1 MASAKV
7 SRRRKRPMVKPAKL
21 YELLLQSASRSI
33 AYRDFEKL
41 VIAFGFKYVRMN
53 GSHAIYT
60 HPKLQRPFPIQPE
73 GKDAKRYQVRELL
86 ELVEEYGLTLD
97 A

>member
-1 MASAKV
+1 V
-7 SRRRKRPMVKPAKL
+7 VKPTKL
-21 YELLLQSASRSI
+21 SELLLQSSSRSI
-33 AYRDFEKL
+33 AYRDFERL
-41 VIAFGFKYVRMN
+41 VIAFGFNFVRMN

-60 HPKLQRPFPIQPE
+60 HPKLPRPFPIQPE

-86 ELVEEYGLTLD
+86 ELVEQYGLTLN

>member
-1 MASAKV
+1 
-7 SRRRKRPMVKPAKL
+7 MVKPVKL
-21 YELLLQSASRSI
+21 YALLLQSSSRSI

-41 VIAFGFKYVRMN
+41 VLAFGFNFVRMN

-60 HPKLQRPFPIQPE
+60 HPKLPRPFPIQPE

-86 ELVEEYGLTLD
+86 ELIEQYALTLN

>member
-1 MASAKV
+1 MA
-7 SRRRKRPMVKPAKL
+7 KPAKL
-21 YELLLQSASRSI
+21 YAQLLQSNNRSV

-41 VIAFGFKYVRMN
+41 VLAFGFEFDRMN
-53 GSHAIYT
+53 GSHAIYK
-60 HPKLQRPFPIQPE
+60 HPKLLRPFPIQPE

-86 ELVEEYGLTLD
+86 ELVERYGLTLD

>member
-1 MASAKV
+1 
-7 SRRRKRPMVKPAKL
+7 MVKPAKL
-21 YELLLQSASRSI
+21 YAQLLQSSSRSV

-41 VIAFGFKYVRMN
+41 VLAFGFKLDRTN

-60 HPKLQRPFPIQPE
+60 HPKLPRPFPIQPAA
-73 GKDAKRYQVRELL
+73 KDTKRYQVRDLL
-86 ELVEEYGLTLD
+86 DLVEQYGLILN

>member
-1 MASAKV
+1 MA
-7 SRRRKRPMVKPAKL
+7 KPVKL
-21 YELLLQSASRSI
+21 YELLLQSSSRSI

-41 VIAFGFKYVRMN
+41 VIAFGFNFVRMN

-60 HPKLQRPFPIQPE
+60 HPKLPRPFPIQPE

-86 ELVEEYGLTLD
+86 ELVEQYALTLI

>member
-1 MASAKV
+1 
-7 SRRRKRPMVKPAKL
+7 MVKPSKL
-21 YELLLQSASRSI
+21 YDQLLQSANRSI

-41 VIAFGFKYVRMN
+41 VLAFGFKFARMN

-60 HPKLQRPFPIQPE
+60 HPKLPRPFPIQPE

-86 ELVEEYGLTLD
+86 ELIEQYGLILS